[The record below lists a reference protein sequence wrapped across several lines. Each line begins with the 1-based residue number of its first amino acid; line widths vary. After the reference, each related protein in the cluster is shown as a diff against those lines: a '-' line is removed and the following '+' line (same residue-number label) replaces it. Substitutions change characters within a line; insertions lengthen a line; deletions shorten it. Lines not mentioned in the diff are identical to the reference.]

1 MSQSLQVKL
10 LRVLENGE
18 IKRIGD
24 NETNNVNVR
33 IIAAT
38 NKDLWQE
45 VQKEKFR
52 EDLFFRLSI
61 IHLHIP
67 PLKDRKEDINPLIRH
82 ILDKA
87 NIKNN
92 KNIISFSDE
101 ALAIL
106 HNYTYPGN
114 IRELE
119 NIIYRAVIL
128 TEKDVI
134 TKDDLPHNI
143 YSKVPKLMPP
153 DDLKDFATLED
164 LEKRMIEY
172 TLTKCESNQ
181 IETAKKLGISRT
193 SLWRKIRKYGIVS

>member
-1 MSQSLQVKL
+1 M
-10 LRVLENGE
+10 
-18 IKRIGD
+18 
-24 NETNNVNVR
+24 
-33 IIAAT
+33 
-38 NKDLWQE
+38 
-45 VQKEKFR
+45 
-52 EDLFFRLSI
+52 
-61 IHLHIP
+61 HIP

-143 YSKVPKLMPP
+143 YSKVPKLI
-153 DDLKDFATLED
+153 A
-164 LEKRMIEY
+164 
-172 TLTKCESNQ
+172 S
-181 IETAKKLGISRT
+181 
-193 SLWRKIRKYGIVS
+193 